1 MSIIL
6 QTCGASYSQSDRGLV
21 VWLTLLDFWEAKI
34 EKVGNSNVVLFF
46 FPSFFFDCFVSYCC
60 FFLFPCLYLIIII
73 ISIKG
78 L

>member
-46 FPSFFFDCFVSYCC
+46 FPSFFLIVLFLIAG